1 MPKTA
6 LSQSFI
12 DGLILGPNETKCDYF
27 DTKTTGLVVQI
38 LKSGRK
44 TFYLRYQ
51 DKRGKTVQK
60 KLGNAAILKLAQVR
74 EVAIKYLAQVAMGED
89 PFVDQTLLKA
99 IPKLSVFIE
108 EQYLPYIKTYKRS
121 WKDDVGLIANHIN
134 PNFGELYMDELS
146 KQAVVQFI
154 NEKKRSHAPG
164 SINRV
169 IVLLR
174 YIYNLAIAWE
184 TVGITKN
191 PTKGIPLLKTNA
203 RKERY
208 LSGEEA
214 KRLIESLQQSDN
226 SMLQFIVPMLIL
238 TGARKNEVL
247 YARWEDFNL
256 EQRIWRIPMSKSGK
270 ARHVPISDGVLR
282 LLDSMPRKDD
292 CPWMFANPKT
302 GKPYKSIFN
311 SWHTARKKVG
321 LSDVRVHDLRH
332 SFASFLVN
340 SGRSLYEVQKIL
352 GHSQI
357 STTQRYAHLSNDS
370 LLSAANVVERAI
382 PILNKPKVNESLLIQ
397 TASYPT
403 TLYLGR

>member
-12 DGLILGPNETKCDYF
+12 DALTLGSNETKCDYF

-74 EVAIKYLAQVAMGED
+74 EVAIKNLAQVALGED

-108 EQYLPYIKTYKRS
+108 GQYLPYIKTYKRS
-121 WKDDVGLIANHIN
+121 WKDDVGLITNHIN
-134 PNFGELYMDELS
+134 PNFGDLYMDELS

-154 NEKKRSHAPG
+154 NEKKRTHAPG

-184 TVGITKN
+184 TVGISKN

-214 KRLIESLQQSDN
+214 KHLIESLGQSDN
-226 SMLQFIVPMLIL
+226 PMLQYIVPMLIL

-270 ARHVPISDGVLR
+270 ARHVPISDGA
-282 LLDSMPRKDD
+282 LLLLETIPRTEG
-292 CPWMFANPKT
+292 CPWIFANPKT
-302 GKPYKSIFN
+302 QAPYKSFYASWN
-311 SWHTARKKVG
+311 SARKSVG
-321 LSDVRVHDLRH
+321 LSDVRIHDLRH

-352 GHSQI
+352 GHAQI

-370 LLSAANVVERAI
+370 LLSAANEIGKAI
-382 PILNKPKVNESLLIQ
+382 PSLMSAPIKELPMPR
-397 TASYPT
+397 YVV
-403 TLYLGR
+403 

>member
-1 MPKTA
+1 MPKLLLNRQIVDETQCPA
-6 LSQSFI
+6 GKSKI
-12 DGLILGPNETKCDYF
+12 GLYDLACKGLFLEIRPN
-27 DTKTTGLVVQI
+27 
-38 LKSGRK
+38 GRK
-44 TFYLRYQ
+44 TYFLRYI
-51 DKRGKTVQK
+51 DMRGKQR
-60 KLGNAAILKLAQVR
+60 LIR
-74 EVAIKYLAQVAMGED
+74 VADQRDVTLNQARQIADKYRNLIAMGQD
-89 PFVDQTLLKA
+89 PSNNKEALKA
-99 IPKLSVFIE
+99 IPKLSVFID

-121 WKDDVGLIANHIN
+121 WKDDVGLINNHIN

-154 NEKKRSHAPG
+154 NAKKVSHAPG

-184 TVGITKN
+184 TVRITKN
-191 PTKGIPLLKTNA
+191 PTKGIPLLKTNT

-208 LSGEEA
+208 LSGQEA

-226 SMLQFIVPMLIL
+226 PMLQYIVPMLIL

-282 LLDSMPRKDD
+282 LLDTMPRKDD

-302 GKPYKSIFN
+302 GKPYKSFFN

-370 LLSAANVVERAI
+370 LLSAANVVERVIPSLAI
-382 PILNKPKVNESLLIQ
+382 NCMGR
-397 TASYPT
+397 TAVLELS
-403 TLYLGR
+403 